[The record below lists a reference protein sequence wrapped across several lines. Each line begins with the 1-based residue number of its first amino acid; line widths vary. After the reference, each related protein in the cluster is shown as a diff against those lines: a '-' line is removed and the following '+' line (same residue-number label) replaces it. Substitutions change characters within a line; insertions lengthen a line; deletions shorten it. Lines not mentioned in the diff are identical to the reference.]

1 MPRRYDKI
9 RNEINDEGYWRKET
23 TYYLDI
29 PLQNND
35 IYVMTQ
41 WGDRFDLL
49 ASQYYNDPS
58 LWWVIAKANGLK
70 GKVFVPQ
77 DTEIRIPGNVSKVL
91 EDFNNL
97 NN

>member
-49 ASQYYNDPS
+49 SNEYYGTPQY
-58 LWWVIAKANGLK
+58 WWYIAKANNMKFNNIPEG
-70 GKVFVPQ
+70 
-77 DTEIRIPGNVSKVL
+77 TTIRIPATL
-91 EDFNNL
+91 EYADTKTVT
-97 NN
+97 